1 MKTDKDK
8 ALAILRDSPDNES
21 LLLNLQNEQLGVI
34 REFVLLL
41 KEQYH
46 NQCVRDE
53 NTLKFYD
60 GVCFDIINLI
70 GNPTTSETNKTKL
83 LDLLPI
89 LVNMRKEEKEKQ
101 DKATDQ
107 GKGILYLG
115 MAGILI
121 SLVVVALVNSRPKVN

>member
-60 GVCFDIINLI
+60 GVCFDIITLL
-70 GNPTTSETNKTKL
+70 STK
-83 LDLLPI
+83 
-89 LVNMRKEEKEKQ
+89 NQ
-101 DKATDQ
+101 
-107 GKGILYLG
+107 
-115 MAGILI
+115 
-121 SLVVVALVNSRPKVN
+121 

>member
-46 NQCVRDE
+46 NQYVRDE

-60 GVCFDIINLI
+60 GVCFEIIKLI
-70 GNPTTSETNKTKL
+70 GNPSTSETNKTKL